1 MISIEYV
8 LIFILLVIIFLI
20 KNDEQN
26 QKDTESQSNNE
37 KQENNE
43 SHDNESQIEHF
54 IDSNFNICD
63 ERDCT
68 CLKLHTAPDGTCT
81 EERISNIPEVPKYED
96 NIFYNKKA
104 LNNIKYPKK
113 RPYDILVFIGDNMK
127 NKDNGLPFAP
137 PKDIKNLFHIENKI
151 TSNDTT
157 TTELFEIFE
166 RAIDI
171 ISYFDGK
178 SKSYLKYMIL
188 NTKNLSKDR
197 KIMKSFGI
205 DFKKSPGIF
214 LYNEN
219 TKNLKPFLLQKV
231 GLEKQCDI
239 LERLLVF
246 ISNGDCGFISYLN
259 YLHDPYYGMR
269 FEYNS
274 DNKKWRPNL
283 IQGITPLPPGTGM
296 CSLIDKEHIPEEY
309 DCKKIQI

>member
-1 MISIEYV
+1 MISVEYV

-20 KNDEQN
+20 KNEEL
-26 QKDTESQSNNE
+26 KLKYTEVQGNVNHNNIKSQYNE
-37 KQENNE
+37 N
-43 SHDNESQIEHF
+43 QIEHF
-54 IDSNFNICD
+54 IDGNFNICD
-63 ERDCT
+63 ERDCA

-81 EERISNIPEVPKYED
+81 EERVSNIPKVPNYEER
-96 NIFYNKKA
+96 IFYNKKA
-104 LNNIKYPKK
+104 LNNLKYPKK
-113 RPYDILVFIGDNMK
+113 RPYDILVFIGDNLK

-137 PKDIKNLFHIENKI
+137 PKEIKSLFHTQNKI
-151 TSNDTT
+151 TSNDGA
-157 TTELFEIFE
+157 TTELFEIFD

-178 SKSYLKYMIL
+178 SKPYLKYMIL

-219 TKNLKPFLLQKV
+219 TKNLKPFLLQKF

-246 ISNGDCGFISYLN
+246 ISDGDCGFISYLN

-274 DNKKWRPNL
+274 EKKQWRPNL
-283 IQGITPLPPGTGM
+283 TQGVTPLPPGTGM